1 MLANAHIISLELF
14 SKTTARHDYNLTKR
28 SPGFCNTSVK
38 IIRDCPLSPAAGNGK
53 DGLMKWL
60 KRIFNP
66 LMAFIGIQVAW
77 VLVLIVWL
85 NWFLGSHRKLR
96 ALAEKYS
103 PELLVGGPDWLILT
117 EGVLLLISI
126 LVGVYVIFLYW
137 KRQSALVRE
146 QRQFIS
152 QVTHELKS
160 PLASLQ
166 LHLETVRRH
175 QPPPEKMAAFLE
187 TMLSDTS
194 RLNGLIDNLLSAN
207 RVGQKH
213 WRLDLQ
219 PVDFSAFVEKYF
231 RVRQF
236 NLPKAGKLSI
246 NVTPGI
252 YVSIDQDAMETV
264 LRNLL
269 ENAILYSDPPPEITV
284 TLGRKDDRC
293 HLDIADRGRG
303 IEARDLKKVF
313 NIFYRIRRTNE
324 NIRGTGL
331 GLYIVNATV
340 RRHHGQVKVESKG
353 KGQGATFRI
362 SLPIAPS
369 PGEEVS

>member
-1 MLANAHIISLELF
+1 MN
-14 SKTTARHDYNLTKR
+14 
-28 SPGFCNTSVK
+28 
-38 IIRDCPLSPAAGNGK
+38 
-53 DGLMKWL
+53 WL

-77 VLVLIVWL
+77 VLAVIVWL
-85 NWFLGSHRKLR
+85 NWFLGNHRKLR

-117 EGVLLLISI
+117 EGLLLLVSI

-137 KRQSALVRE
+137 RKQSSLVRE

-175 QPPPEKMAAFLE
+175 QPSPEQMAPFVE
-187 TMLSDTS
+187 TMLSDAN

-213 WRLDLQ
+213 WRLELQ
-219 PVDFSAFVEKYF
+219 SIDFSAFVEKYF
-231 RVRQF
+231 RDRQF
-236 NLPKAGKLSI
+236 TLPKAGKLSLDI
-246 NVTPGI
+246 KPGI
-252 YVSIDQDAMETV
+252 FAAIDQDAMETV

-269 ENAILYSDPPPEITV
+269 ENAVLYSDQSPEIMISLSSDQNHCYLVFT
-284 TLGRKDDRC
+284 D
-293 HLDIADRGRG
+293 HGRG
-303 IEARDLKKVF
+303 IELNDQKKIF
-313 NIFYRIRRTNE
+313 NIFYRVRRKNE

-331 GLYIVNATV
+331 GVCIVHANV
-340 RRHHGQVKVESKG
+340 LRHHGQVTVESQ
-353 KGQGATFRI
+353 GQGQGTTFRI
-362 SLPIAPS
+362 TLPLTGSAS
-369 PGEEVS
+369 TTEAS

>member
-1 MLANAHIISLELF
+1 MV
-14 SKTTARHDYNLTKR
+14 KVNLMN
-28 SPGFCNTSVK
+28 F
-38 IIRDCPLSPAAGNGK
+38 
-53 DGLMKWL
+53 L

-66 LMAFIGIQVAW
+66 LMAFIGIQIAW
-77 VLVLIVWL
+77 VLAVIVWL
-85 NWFLGSHRKLR
+85 NWFLGSHQKLR

-117 EGVLLLISI
+117 EGLLLLVSI

-166 LHLETVRRH
+166 LHMETLRRH
-175 QPPPEKMAAFLE
+175 QLPPERQAAFLE
-187 TMLSDTS
+187 TMLSDAG

-207 RVGQKH
+207 RVDQKH
-213 WRLDLQ
+213 WLLDLQ
-219 PVDFSAFVEKYF
+219 TIDFSSFVEKYF
-231 RVRQF
+231 RARQF
-236 NLPKAGKLSI
+236 ALPKAGKLSLDI
-246 NVTPGI
+246 TPGI
-252 YVSIDQDAMETV
+252 YAAIDQAAMETV

-269 ENAILYSDPPPEITV
+269 ENAVLYSDKFPKITV
-284 TLGRKDDRC
+284 TLSSD
-293 HLDIADRGRG
+293 ADKCCLAFSDSGRG
-303 IEARDLKKVF
+303 IELNEQKKIF
-313 NIFYRIRRTNE
+313 NMFYRIRRKDE

-331 GLYIVNATV
+331 GLFIVNATV

-353 KGQGATFRI
+353 QGQGTTFKI
-362 SLPIAPS
+362 ILPIKQAAEA
-369 PGEEVS
+369 EEGS

>member
-1 MLANAHIISLELF
+1 
-14 SKTTARHDYNLTKR
+14 
-28 SPGFCNTSVK
+28 
-38 IIRDCPLSPAAGNGK
+38 
-53 DGLMKWL
+53 MKWI
-60 KRIFNP
+60 KRLFNP

-77 VLVLIVWL
+77 VFAVIVWL
-85 NWFLGSHRKLR
+85 NWFLDSHSKLR

-117 EGVLLLISI
+117 EGLLLLVSI

-137 KRQSALVRE
+137 SKQSALVRE

-166 LHLETVRRH
+166 LHLETLRRH
-175 QPPPEKMAAFLE
+175 QPSPEKQAAFLE
-187 TMLSDTS
+187 TMLGDTN

-219 PVDFSAFVEKYF
+219 TVDYSAFIEKYF
-231 RVRQF
+231 RDRQYT
-236 NLPKAGKLSI
+236 LPKAGKLTLDIS
-246 NVTPGI
+246 PGI
-252 YVSIDQDAMETV
+252 FASIDRDAMETV

-269 ENAILYSDPPPEITV
+269 ENAILYSDDAPEIRVSLTSDGEQSCV
-284 TLGRKDDRC
+284 ALT
-293 HLDIADRGRG
+293 DRGRG
-303 IEARDLKKVF
+303 IDQKDQKKIF
-313 NIFYRIRRTNE
+313 NMFYRVRRTDE

-331 GLYIVNATV
+331 GLFIVHASV
-340 RRHHGQVKVESKG
+340 RRHHGTVTVES
-353 KGQGATFRI
+353 QGIGEGTTFKI
-362 SLPIAPS
+362 FLPLTNAPTTNES
-369 PGEEVS
+369 P

>member
-1 MLANAHIISLELF
+1 MN
-14 SKTTARHDYNLTKR
+14 
-28 SPGFCNTSVK
+28 
-38 IIRDCPLSPAAGNGK
+38 
-53 DGLMKWL
+53 WL

-77 VLVLIVWL
+77 VLAVIVWL
-85 NWFLGSHRKLR
+85 NWFLGNHRKLR
-96 ALAEKYS
+96 ALAEEYS

-117 EGVLLLISI
+117 EGLLLLVSI

-137 KRQSALVRE
+137 RKQSSLVRE

-175 QPPPEKMAAFLE
+175 QPSPEQMAPFVE
-187 TMLSDTS
+187 TMLSDAN

-213 WRLDLQ
+213 WRLELQ
-219 PVDFSAFVEKYF
+219 SVDFSAFVEKYF
-231 RVRQF
+231 RDRQF
-236 NLPKAGKLSI
+236 TLPKAGKLSLDI
-246 NVTPGI
+246 KPGI
-252 YVSIDQDAMETV
+252 FAAIDQDAMETV

-269 ENAILYSDPPPEITV
+269 ENAVLYSDQSPEIMISLSSDQNHCYLVFT
-284 TLGRKDDRC
+284 D
-293 HLDIADRGRG
+293 HGRG
-303 IEARDLKKVF
+303 IEPNDQKKIF
-313 NIFYRIRRTNE
+313 NIFYRVRRKNE

-331 GLYIVNATV
+331 GLFIVRANIL
-340 RRHHGQVKVESKG
+340 RHHGQVKVESQ
-353 KGQGATFRI
+353 GQGQGTTFKI
-362 SLPIAPS
+362 TLPLTRSASTTEAP
-369 PGEEVS
+369 

>member
-1 MLANAHIISLELF
+1 
-14 SKTTARHDYNLTKR
+14 
-28 SPGFCNTSVK
+28 
-38 IIRDCPLSPAAGNGK
+38 
-53 DGLMKWL
+53 MKWL

-77 VLVLIVWL
+77 VLTVIVWL
-85 NWFLGSHRKLR
+85 NWFLGNHRKLR

-117 EGVLLLISI
+117 EGLLLLVSI

-137 KRQSALVRE
+137 RKQSSLVRE

-175 QPPPEKMAAFLE
+175 QPSPEQMAPFVE
-187 TMLSDTS
+187 TMLSDAN

-213 WRLDLQ
+213 WRLELQ
-219 PVDFSAFVEKYF
+219 SIDFSAFVEKYF
-231 RVRQF
+231 RDRQF
-236 NLPKAGKLSI
+236 TLPKAGKLSLDI
-246 NVTPGI
+246 NPGI
-252 YVSIDQDAMETV
+252 FAAIDQDAMENV

-269 ENAILYSDPPPEITV
+269 ENAVLYSDQSPEIMISLSSDQNHCYLVFT
-284 TLGRKDDRC
+284 D
-293 HLDIADRGRG
+293 HGRG
-303 IEARDLKKVF
+303 IELNDQKKIF
-313 NIFYRIRRTNE
+313 NIFYRVRRKNA
-324 NIRGTGL
+324 NIRGPGL
-331 GLYIVNATV
+331 GLFIVHANIL
-340 RRHHGQVKVESKG
+340 RHHGQVKVESQ
-353 KGQGATFRI
+353 GQGQGTTFRI
-362 SLPIAPS
+362 TLPLTRSAS
-369 PGEEVS
+369 TTEAS